1 MNASPVA
8 SIVESLGWTL
18 VHFVWQGALV
28 AALLFAT
35 LRLVQRAS
43 PNLCYALGCAAL
55 GLMMAAA
62 VVTFAWQMSVAQFER
77 TVNATVALAGAGN
90 SPPEAT
96 ARDAQRVPAA
106 AEARPEARSGV
117 PVADTMAGWGSREY
131 VSVARLTSWAGAL
144 RPWLPKI
151 VGLWAVCVG
160 VLCLRLVRDW
170 NVIRRIR
177 ARGGEIEESY
187 WIERL
192 AHLRQVLGIS
202 YPVRLLSSTRATV
215 PFVVGWLKPVV
226 LLPAG
231 ILTGL
236 SPVELEAILA
246 HELAHVRRHDF
257 LVNLLQTMVETLFF
271 YHPAV
276 WWVSGQVRQEREHC
290 CDTIAAAYTGD
301 RLVYAR
307 ALVALEERRR
317 APVALGVAAS
327 GGSLVT
333 RIRRLVGESPQRP
346 GRSGWPIAALTLI
359 SGVLIAL
366 AAAGGLNGQE
376 QPPASAPGAQAQE
389 PETDPKPSQDGITIR
404 VLDAKDKKPIPRFRV
419 LAGVP
424 AQAGPPPLAFGRRG
438 GEVINWQPHTVR
450 VGRDGNFVWPADRGY
465 QEMALRV
472 EADGYQPQ
480 RSPWIKQPNR
490 PRQIE
495 FQLVRDP
502 GTIGRVFQ
510 PDGTPAESATL
521 ALALPQKD
529 ARIENGRLRNE
540 GDPLPEK
547 ESDRWRRPTLVK
559 TDADG
564 RFQLPTETEPASAV
578 LLVHDS
584 GVREMPAA
592 ELQKQPEITLQAW
605 GRIEGQVL
613 WKDKPGAGE
622 LVTLHIDHDEYGY
635 PGIIRQQA
643 EATSDAQGRF
653 VFEKVLPGRVQLSRF
668 IKLPQKG
675 KSGATSALCE
685 GMYSQVSIRPGQ
697 PTPLVIGGQG
707 RKVTGRLTGR
717 DSWDGVTLRI
727 HPDAPHFGSPGDDEQ
742 WQAFGIFRAS
752 AIGPL
757 FFRDKL
763 QPNADGTFA
772 IPHMLPGRYQM
783 FVSAPGVDNSAAHS
797 KIQVDPEVPG
807 EIPPP
812 VDIGEIQLKP
822 PEK

>member
-77 TVNATVALAGAGN
+77 TVKATVALAGAGN

-96 ARDAQRVPAA
+96 ARDAQRVSAA
-106 AEARPEARSGV
+106 AEPRPEARSGV

-131 VSVARLTSWAGAL
+131 VSVARLTSWAGAS

-170 NVIRRIR
+170 NAIRRIR
-177 ARGGEIEESY
+177 ACGGEIEESY

-346 GRSGWPIAALTLI
+346 GRSGWPIAALSLI

-376 QPPASAPGAQAQE
+376 QPPASAPGAQRQE
-389 PETDPKPSQDGITIR
+389 PETDPKPNQDGITIR
-404 VLDAKDKKPIPRFRV
+404 VLDAKDKKPIPWFRV

-424 AQAGPPPLAFGRRG
+424 GGRATSRAFRERTGLEG
-438 GEVINWQPHTVR
+438 TNWQPHTVR
-450 VGRDGNFVWPADRGY
+450 VGKGEFVWPLDRRY
-465 QEMALRV
+465 REMTLRV
-472 EADGYQPQ
+472 EAGGYQPQ
-480 RSPWIKQPNR
+480 MSRWINESERLGQL
-490 PRQIE
+490 E
-495 FQLVRDP
+495 FLLVADP
-502 GTIGRVFQ
+502 GRSGRVLK
-510 PDGTPAESATL
+510 PDGTPAAGATVAL
-521 ALALPQKD
+521 ALAQKD
-529 ARIENGRLRNE
+529 AVIENGLLRGE
-540 GDPLPEK
+540 LDPLPEK

-559 TDADG
+559 TDAVG
-564 RFQLPTETEPASAV
+564 RFRLHTETDPGSAA
-578 LLVHDS
+578 LVMHES
-584 GVREMPAA
+584 GIRVMPAT
-592 ELQKQPEITLQAW
+592 ELQEHSEITLQAW

-697 PTPLVIGGQG
+697 PTPVVIGGQG

-742 WQAFGIFRAS
+742 WHAFGIFRAS

-783 FVSAPGVDNSAAHS
+783 FVSAPGVENFAAHS
-797 KIQVDPEVPG
+797 KIQVDSEVPG

-812 VDIGEIQLKP
+812 VDIGEIQVKP